1 MLPQRPDFLEQ
12 PTFLPRVT
20 RHDGRAIEEALA
32 GPSLFDRGVR
42 LEGAVVE
49 ASYAAEEPPLLKRL
63 REEAVPQLIDPQTL
77 RFTGER
83 FVSVERLA
91 GLPYAPAGPITA
103 QTFTTVQAEALARG
117 VMLFQQTSSAAC
129 YLAAGL
135 PCYDDDLPTWLDHNE
150 RLRAAACKANGGSDL
165 DRRPLIAQL
174 APGRKA
180 LAEPGV
186 VSRRLL
192 DYPIDAVYVQPL
204 RLNPVGD
211 SLEKLAGYV
220 GFLLA
225 LRDEGLPVIAGRVGA
240 FGLLLQALG
249 ISAFD
254 SGLSRAEAFELAG
267 LNRPLTERERN
278 NPGKG
283 GGPDRRI
290 YFERLKTTLPGRH
303 AARVL
308 ADRDLRSRFTCTLG
322 CCEHGGF
329 EELPDRRR
337 THYLWTRHH
346 EIEELRNSPT
356 LGMREDAV
364 HEQLRDAREEAV
376 VVRRTLAGQTDDLP
390 AFDHLERWIG
400 VLIREGGLSQA
411 AWRAGVGSTA

>member
-1 MLPQRPDFLEQ
+1 MSSTLPQRPDFLDG

-63 REEAVPQLIDPQTL
+63 REEGVPQIIDPQTL

-83 FVSVERLA
+83 FISVEQLA
-91 GLPYAPAGPITA
+91 KLPYAPRAPFIA
-103 QTFTTVQAEALARG
+103 HTFTAVQAEALARG
-117 VMLFQQTSSAAC
+117 VLLFEQASGAAC

-135 PCYDDDLPTWLDHNE
+135 PYYDADLPMWLDHNE
-150 RLRAAACKANGGSDL
+150 RMLAAACNANGGSDL

-180 LAEPGV
+180 LAEP
-186 VSRRLL
+186 RLIAQRLL

-204 RLNPVGD
+204 RLNPVAD

-220 GFLLA
+220 EFLLA
-225 LRDEGLPVIAGRVGA
+225 LRGEGLPVIAGRVGA

-249 ISAFD
+249 VSAFD

-267 LNRPLTERERN
+267 LNRPLTKRERERT
-278 NPGKG
+278 GKG

-303 AARVL
+303 ADRVL
-308 ADRDLRSRFTCTLG
+308 ADRGLRSRFTCTLG

-346 EIEELRNSPT
+346 EIEELRKSPT
-356 LGMREDAV
+356 SGMREDAV
-364 HEQLRDAREEAV
+364 HEQLRDAREDGS
-376 VVRRTLAGQTDDLP
+376 VVRRVLAGQTDDLP
-390 AFDHLERWIG
+390 SFDHLERWMG
-400 VLIREGGLSQA
+400 VLVREGGLSRA
-411 AWRAGVGSTA
+411 A